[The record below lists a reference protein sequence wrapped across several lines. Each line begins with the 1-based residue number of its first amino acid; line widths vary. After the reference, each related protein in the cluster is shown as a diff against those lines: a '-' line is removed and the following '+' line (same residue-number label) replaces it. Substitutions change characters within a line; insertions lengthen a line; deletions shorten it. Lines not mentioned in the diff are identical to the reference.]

1 MGADRQVEGL
11 REVLASS
18 ELAALVDHYRDV
30 DETEEAIRA
39 ASRYAELRGQLEARR
54 FVLPVAGVQG
64 CGKSTLLNAVL
75 FGKPVL
81 PIDADETTCV
91 PAEISYAAAPGG
103 SAEVRFKD
111 GRVEQVPAEEEAL
124 ARFLH
129 NEHNPGNEL
138 KVDRVVLT
146 SDREMLRQGMVL
158 VDLPGMGSLT
168 TVNLETTLNYLRES
182 VGVVFLLRTVPPL
195 TRSESLF
202 VASNWMRL
210 PLALFMQ
217 NRWSDETDAEATA
230 GHGYNASKLRKIARQ
245 YRINLDGEIEVHVIN
260 VFQAWRAVLEENSKA
275 KAVSGFDD
283 AVAALEALGQSWP
296 RILESSISMTLR
308 ADIEATES
316 TIDTDISDLEAS
328 RETVEER
335 IRQESAR
342 FTEYRADIEARRE
355 VARARIHHFERNI
368 STKLDSWGK
377 DTRST
382 LRNAMRTKMR
392 AGIVDGPRLSRSL
405 RDEQAVPLDEIFA
418 DFQEECLSL
427 VDEIRESYSEVKA
440 WKAIQHDTTKTVD
453 RANRA
458 KLEAL
463 LPVVGGAAAGVG
475 GMYGGAALGAKIGA
489 AIGTAGGPI
498 GNVIGGILGGVL
510 GGVLGGYLGRKTKQ
524 EIADHRASKA
534 KPVVDKAIAD
544 FVNGT
549 KTDLKRQATE
559 LRDHLERGLTAWQS
573 AQVERYERDRDER
586 VKTLGLGIEEKQT
599 AVRTLREDKETLARY
614 RDMLR

>member
-1 MGADRQVEGL
+1 
-11 REVLASS
+11 
-18 ELAALVDHYRDV
+18 
-30 DETEEAIRA
+30 
-39 ASRYAELRGQLEARR
+39 
-54 FVLPVAGVQG
+54 
-64 CGKSTLLNAVL
+64 
-75 FGKPVL
+75 
-81 PIDADETTCV
+81 
-91 PAEISYAAAPGG
+91 
-103 SAEVRFKD
+103 
-111 GRVEQVPAEEEAL
+111 
-124 ARFLH
+124 
-129 NEHNPGNEL
+129 
-138 KVDRVVLT
+138 
-146 SDREMLRQGMVL
+146 
-158 VDLPGMGSLT
+158 
-168 TVNLETTLNYLRES
+168 
-182 VGVVFLLRTVPPL
+182 
-195 TRSESLF
+195 
-202 VASNWMRL
+202 
-210 PLALFMQ
+210 
-217 NRWSDETDAEATA
+217 
-230 GHGYNASKLRKIARQ
+230 
-245 YRINLDGEIEVHVIN
+245 
-260 VFQAWRAVLEENSKA
+260 
-275 KAVSGFDD
+275 
-283 AVAALEALGQSWP
+283 
-296 RILESSISMTLR
+296 MTLR